1 MLSRNN
7 DFVVF
12 YRGKDFLST
21 ELGEA
26 LLERESSM
34 KSLQDEEQARLNAKL
49 SFTSSTEAFIESTV
63 AGTLEETLEANS
75 KYGNEL
81 DVNHVDKMTRT
92 VEAAKHA
99 DLVRKLE
106 WKLALVSD
114 KTLNSEIALLD
125 SLVNKPFSIEKK
137 TFLFAL
143 S

>member
-21 ELGEA
+21 ELSEA
-26 LLERESSM
+26 LLERET
-34 KSLQDEEQARLNAKL
+34 SLKNLQGEEQARLNPTL
-49 SFTSSTEAFIESTV
+49 SFASSTEAFVEPTV
-63 AGTLEETLEANS
+63 AGTLGETLEANS

-81 DVNHVDKMTRT
+81 DENHVDKMTRT

-106 WKLALVSD
+106 WKLAIVSE
-114 KTLNSEIALLD
+114 KSFKSKITLLGSLMNKRFPVKGIA
-125 SLVNKPFSIEKK
+125 
-137 TFLFAL
+137 FLFIL
-143 S
+143 P

>member
-21 ELGEA
+21 ELADA
-26 LLERESSM
+26 LLEREKSM
-34 KSLQDEEQARLNAKL
+34 NSLLDEEQARLNPRL
-49 SFTSSTEAFIESTV
+49 SFASSTEAFVEATV
-63 AGTLEETLEANS
+63 AGTLGETLEANS

-81 DVNHVDKMTRT
+81 DENHTVKMTRT

-106 WKLALVSD
+106 WKLAIVSE
-114 KTLNSEIALLD
+114 K
-125 SLVNKPFSIEKK
+125 SLE
-137 TFLFAL
+137 
-143 S
+143 